1 MGEPLKN
8 LAALKREGKKDV
20 KPVSV
25 EVFQREDG
33 LVVVYMFPSS
43 AEISKR
49 DVWVRFEAH
58 IGRVVVDHAFDL
70 SQMDFW
76 GKLEL

>member
-1 MGEPLKN
+1 
-8 LAALKREGKKDV
+8 LKREGKRDV

-33 LVVVYMFPSS
+33 LVIVYQFPSS

-49 DVWVRFEAH
+49 DMLLRFEAH
-58 IGRVVVDHAFDL
+58 IGRVGVDYTFDL
-70 SQMDFW
+70 SQMEFM